1 MGLPAIQYTLEKL
14 QANLSQAGSVNE
26 LNTGADSSSSLDTQ
40 KDAIIHMHFKHA
52 SKCIAVLKQDHSK
65 QAFIEAKKAL
75 QICVDSYPT
84 NHEGKIIVERC
95 IKEMNAI
102 EFRNQKA
109 FWNIAESRVKNNFYA
124 ENQKYFPDS
133 LILPFSQS
141 TYANLGDCK
150 GICAGF
156 GIGTL
161 EEIFHKQTLCGH
173 PINALNDPI
182 FLPILSR
189 SKYFE
194 MDKHNQTI
202 DLLNQSFWYL
212 QGNVLGIH
220 LSKENQFSDYHY
232 YNSKYHFGNPLLEE
246 KITENVTQTL
256 IEKLRTESS
265 KQYFH
270 LGFDEGFDIGH
281 ATSIY
286 LDKER
291 VLFIDANFGI
301 FKFST
306 INQFANWFQWFLDAS
321 CYSREYRS
329 LELLSLDFEKRD
341 TQVAYEKAM
350 KTILSF
356 QNTMIYAQENKFLIQ
371 FQQEVFP
378 HLKVLQKTISL
389 DKDPIDLY
397 NQAELLI
404 KDYIECLEALRK
416 SVPERIATLEKI
428 EADIDRFTWNNK
440 RSLVTSALFN
450 YKQLQNDLSKDNFVI
465 DLVKLGETYWY
476 FKGIEALKNLLR
488 SEKELVSVLSSII
501 LEDHALLSKM
511 ITMQITNDKYKQEL
525 SQTTSNLLTFLVS
538 THLNELNKYNQ
549 TVLEA
554 KNKHSS
560 SDSYTAF
567 LKSSMLKTVS
577 LINTRFK
584 ETIQYWNY
592 EKNFDDDAFISSY
605 NNSLKNHCIKHLKE
619 ADNNKR
625 IQELDLDYAQLKK
638 NYQPEV
644 THAADGRLIES
655 IEKELGVESGTFKI
669 EVQKDVNTDKST
681 TPHWIDMIEGIV

>member
-1 MGLPAIQYTLEKL
+1 
-14 QANLSQAGSVNE
+14 
-26 LNTGADSSSSLDTQ
+26 
-40 KDAIIHMHFKHA
+40 
-52 SKCIAVLKQDHSK
+52 
-65 QAFIEAKKAL
+65 
-75 QICVDSYPT
+75 
-84 NHEGKIIVERC
+84 
-95 IKEMNAI
+95 
-102 EFRNQKA
+102 
-109 FWNIAESRVKNNFYA
+109 
-124 ENQKYFPDS
+124 
-133 LILPFSQS
+133 
-141 TYANLGDCK
+141 
-150 GICAGF
+150 
-156 GIGTL
+156 
-161 EEIFHKQTLCGH
+161 
-173 PINALNDPI
+173 
-182 FLPILSR
+182 
-189 SKYFE
+189 
-194 MDKHNQTI
+194 
-202 DLLNQSFWYL
+202 
-212 QGNVLGIH
+212 
-220 LSKENQFSDYHY
+220 
-232 YNSKYHFGNPLLEE
+232 
-246 KITENVTQTL
+246 
-256 IEKLRTESS
+256 
-265 KQYFH
+265 
-270 LGFDEGFDIGH
+270 
-281 ATSIY
+281 
-286 LDKER
+286 
-291 VLFIDANFGI
+291 
-301 FKFST
+301 
-306 INQFANWFQWFLDAS
+306 
-321 CYSREYRS
+321 
-329 LELLSLDFEKRD
+329 
-341 TQVAYEKAM
+341 
-350 KTILSF
+350 
-356 QNTMIYAQENKFLIQ
+356 
-371 FQQEVFP
+371 
-378 HLKVLQKTISL
+378 
-389 DKDPIDLY
+389 
-397 NQAELLI
+397 
-404 KDYIECLEALRK
+404 
-416 SVPERIATLEKI
+416 
-428 EADIDRFTWNNK
+428 
-440 RSLVTSALFN
+440 
-450 YKQLQNDLSKDNFVI
+450 LQNDLSKDNFVI

-605 NNSLKNHCIKHLKE
+605 NNSLKNHCIKHLTE